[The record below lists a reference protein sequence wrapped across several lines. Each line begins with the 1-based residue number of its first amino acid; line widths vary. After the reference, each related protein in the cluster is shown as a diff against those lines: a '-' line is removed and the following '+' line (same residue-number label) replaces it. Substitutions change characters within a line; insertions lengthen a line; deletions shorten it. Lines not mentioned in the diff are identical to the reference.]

1 MIVRIGGREYTGRT
15 VDLPD
20 GVACAARL
28 GAAVRGESVDG
39 VTVECAEPDP
49 AHEHVGVVGREAS
62 VRVRAAL
69 AVAARSQGRS
79 APQDVEL
86 AAVRDRLAT
95 LPTPAVDRAAA
106 RRRAA
111 AAAARERSLRERV
124 ATLRGRIW
132 AVRAGESRP
141 RIEGR
146 SDHVRADGGGSAGAD
161 DPEPAVEALAEAAS
175 RLAAAETERVAAEEV
190 LDRERAAR
198 DARDRRL
205 RLEDRAANRER
216 AARHHLVDAVRE
228 EFREAVAATPG
239 EAIARTPGSVCAAE
253 PEDVD
258 PVTATLAVARVATLD
273 APVVL
278 DCQRFET
285 ARSAADWLDTPV
297 VRLDGERERGEGRS
311 SDHSRRS

>member
-1 MIVRIGGREYTGRT
+1 VIVRISGREYAGRT
-15 VDLPD
+15 VDLPS

-28 GAAVRGESVDG
+28 GAAVRGEPVD
-39 VTVECAEPDP
+39 VATVECAEPGP
-49 AHEHVGVVGREAS
+49 AHEHVGVVEHEAS

-69 AVAARSQGRS
+69 AAAARSQGRS
-79 APQDVEL
+79 APQDAEL

-111 AAAARERSLRERV
+111 EAAARERSLRERV
-124 ATLRGRIW
+124 ATLRGRVR
-132 AVRAGESRP
+132 AVRAGESGP
-141 RIEGR
+141 QIEGR
-146 SDHVRADGGGSAGAD
+146 PDSVRADGGSADAGD
-161 DPEPAVEALAEAAS
+161 LGPAAEALAEAAS
-175 RLAAAETERVAAEEV
+175 RLAAAETERIAAEEV

-216 AARHHLVDAVRE
+216 AARRHLVDAVRE

-239 EAIARTPGSVCAAE
+239 EAIATTPGSACAAE
-253 PEDVD
+253 PEDID

-278 DCQRFET
+278 GCQRFET
-285 ARSAADWLDTPV
+285 ARSAADWLDAAV
-297 VRLDGERERGEGRS
+297 VRLDGERE
-311 SDHSRRS
+311 